1 MTMIYNISFSNM
13 AVLLTADT
21 KLRRGLFVWNCKNG
35 KSVYIKLVKSFF
47 YSNDIVS
54 KTLNELGGRFDK
66 ESLIGKRIMASDEVG
81 KANIDEATVNDFK
94 NYYLLNQFMLTVKE
108 ERK

>member
-1 MTMIYNISFSNM
+1 MISYLKHLI
-13 AVLLTADT
+13 
-21 KLRRGLFVWNCKNG
+21 
-35 KSVYIKLVKSFF
+35 
-47 YSNDIVS
+47 
-54 KTLNELGGRFDK
+54 GGRFDK

>member
-1 MTMIYNISFSNM
+1 MNLAGVSIRK
-13 AVLLTADT
+13 VQ
-21 KLRRGLFVWNCKNG
+21 
-35 KSVYIKLVKSFF
+35 LV
-47 YSNDIVS
+47 
-54 KTLNELGGRFDK
+54 NELWQ
-66 ESLIGKRIMASDEVG
+66 SDEVG